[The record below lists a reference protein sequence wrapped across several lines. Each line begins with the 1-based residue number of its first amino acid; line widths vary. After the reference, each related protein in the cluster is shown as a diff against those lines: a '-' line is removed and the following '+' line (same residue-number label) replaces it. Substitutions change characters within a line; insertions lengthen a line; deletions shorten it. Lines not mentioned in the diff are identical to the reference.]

1 MRPIPFDPQ
10 CQLSFIRVLASL
22 YLPLLS
28 SDHGRKFT
36 MVTREDDTCKPQSV
50 MPMTKNSD
58 ADDRQ
63 KPGTQLHIRV
73 MSLKTEFRTRE

>member
-1 MRPIPFDPQ
+1 
-10 CQLSFIRVLASL
+10 
-22 YLPLLS
+22 
-28 SDHGRKFT
+28 

-73 MSLKTEFRTRE
+73 MSLKTMTYNTISTVPTVLLWQNLLQERNARFRFSDYQRLSGL